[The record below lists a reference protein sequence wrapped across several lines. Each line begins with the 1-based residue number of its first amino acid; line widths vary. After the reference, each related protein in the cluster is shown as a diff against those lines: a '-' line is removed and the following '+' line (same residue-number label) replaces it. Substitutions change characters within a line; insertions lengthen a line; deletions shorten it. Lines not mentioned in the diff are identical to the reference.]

1 MGDEMDSLTFFPRA
15 SASHGAAMCLLESLT
30 GFSPDFLLRVACI
43 SVSVFQVLSTLTI
56 ERATGGGGTERPCAV
71 DYFTGGL
78 I

>member
-15 SASHGAAMCLLESLT
+15 SASHGAGMCLLHR
-30 GFSPDFLLRVACI
+30 FLSRFPFA
-43 SVSVFQVLSTLTI
+43 SFMHVSVFQVLSTLAI
-56 ERATGGGGTERPCAV
+56 GRATGGGGGTERPCAV